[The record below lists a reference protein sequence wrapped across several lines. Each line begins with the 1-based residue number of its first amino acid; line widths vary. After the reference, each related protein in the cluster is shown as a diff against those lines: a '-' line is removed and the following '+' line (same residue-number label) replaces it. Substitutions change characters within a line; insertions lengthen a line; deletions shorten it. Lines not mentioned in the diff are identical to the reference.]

1 MRRYIDADSAIVRI
15 SKIVQNDWLAHELK
29 EAIKNIPTADV
40 RENVKGEW
48 IELRNGVKRCSVC
61 KFTSNHLL
69 TDNFCPNCGA
79 KLHQDITRITTSGA
93 DMRGEAE

>member
-1 MRRYIDADSAIVRI
+1 MARYIDADAIHEKYDEYANFNYGGRGNG
-15 SKIVQNDWLAHELK
+15 KTLARFLTWIDEQ
-29 EAIKNIPTADV
+29 PTADV

-61 KFTSNHLL
+61 GFTSNHLL

-79 KLHQDITRITTSGA
+79 EMSQECNR
-93 DMRGEAE
+93 